1 MFDQLETMV
10 GRYEELGELLSDPQV
25 VNDTKR
31 FMELS
36 REEANLR
43 DTVATYNEYK
53 KVLETISDSE
63 EMLGEGG
70 LDEDMKE
77 MLKEELSEAK
87 AAKEELEEKIKI
99 LLLPKDP
106 NDDKNIILEIRG
118 AAGGDEAA
126 LFAGDLLNMYQHYA
140 ESQGWKFEIM
150 EASVTSIGG
159 YKEVSAL
166 VSGTSV
172 YSKLKYESGAH
183 RVQRVPSTETQGR
196 VHTSTA
202 TVLVMPE
209 VEEFEMKIEQKD
221 LKYRDGTPLSK
232 EKAWNMTTNALNA
245 VGNAVKNSSYKVATR
260 VNLIYGDGINP
271 FPEANNACPKDV
283 FDLQGIDFIGVDAYK
298 DNIKQLKEQVSSYA
312 SINGNYALV
321 AENKGSY
328 SNTPS
333 LILTALALG
342 GGYDIYDLAT
352 SNFFINNTSEPD
364 QIDHGIYTWDLQEKD
379 FTNPTRM
386 IIKGLTDANVDVAT
400 VKPEN
405 FAAFNI
411 SDNHPIAVKQQ
422 QIRTTNVEITF
433 STNNASLAFALDK
446 GSYLLVYSTGDSEF
460 HFGNGTFEKVI
471 YGKYND
477 KGTFVEEG
485 NTVLNNQ
492 TLHAK
497 GGVFYKV
504 TYSSQQPLI
513 SNTIENIGNNL

>member
-1 MFDQLETMV
+1 M
-10 GRYEELGELLSDPQV
+10 
-25 VNDTKR
+25 
-31 FMELS
+31 
-36 REEANLR
+36 
-43 DTVATYNEYK
+43 
-53 KVLETISDSE
+53 
-63 EMLGEGG
+63 
-70 LDEDMKE
+70 
-77 MLKEELSEAK
+77 
-87 AAKEELEEKIKI
+87 
-99 LLLPKDP
+99 
-106 NDDKNIILEIRG
+106 
-118 AAGGDEAA
+118 
-126 LFAGDLLNMYQHYA
+126 
-140 ESQGWKFEIM
+140 
-150 EASVTSIGG
+150 
-159 YKEVSAL
+159 
-166 VSGTSV
+166 
-172 YSKLKYESGAH
+172 
-183 RVQRVPSTETQGR
+183 
-196 VHTSTA
+196 
-202 TVLVMPE
+202 
-209 VEEFEMKIEQKD
+209 
-221 LKYRDGTPLSK
+221 
-232 EKAWNMTTNALNA
+232 
-245 VGNAVKNSSYKVATR
+245 
-260 VNLIYGDGINP
+260 
-271 FPEANNACPKDV
+271 
-283 FDLQGIDFIGVDAYK
+283 
-298 DNIKQLKEQVSSYA
+298 
-312 SINGNYALV
+312 V

-386 IIKGLTDANVDVAT
+386 IIKGLTDANVDVVT

-497 GGVFYKV
+497 GGVLYKV